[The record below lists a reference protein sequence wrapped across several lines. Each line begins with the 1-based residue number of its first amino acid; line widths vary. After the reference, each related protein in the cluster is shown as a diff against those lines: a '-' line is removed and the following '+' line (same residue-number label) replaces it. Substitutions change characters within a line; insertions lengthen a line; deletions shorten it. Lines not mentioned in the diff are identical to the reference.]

1 MRIERMIQVM
11 GGLVLSMAAPM
22 AFGHTFGAH
31 GAGFTAGL
39 AHPFIGLDHLLAM
52 AAVGVWAAKLGGRAI
67 WRVPLAFMIIMT
79 LGSMLAL
86 GGLPLPA
93 VETGIAVSVLVL
105 GLLIAVAA
113 RFPLAASMLLV
124 GAFAL
129 FHGHAH
135 GQELPQAASVLLY
148 SLGFLLATGLLHA
161 TGAGLGILLGRNVSA
176 NWMHA
181 MGGGIAAAGLVLWI
195 GV

>member
-1 MRIERMIQVM
+1 MKRGYQIAT
-11 GGLVLSMAAPM
+11 VLAALFL
-22 AFGHTFGAH
+22 AGTAQAHTIGAH
-31 GAGFTAGL
+31 GAGFAAGM

-52 AAVGVWAAKLGGRAI
+52 VAVGIWAAQLGGRAI
-67 WRVPLAFMIIMT
+67 WRVPLAFMIMMV
-79 LGSMLAL
+79 LGSMFAF

-93 VETGIAVSVLVL
+93 VEAGIASSVLVL
-105 GLLIAVAA
+105 GLLIVVAA

-135 GQELPQAASVLLY
+135 GQELPQTASALLY
-148 SLGFLLATGLLHA
+148 GLGFLLATGLLHA
-161 TGAGLGILLGRNVSA
+161 TGAAMGVLLSRGIST
-176 NWMHA
+176 NWVRA
-181 MGGGIAAAGLVLWI
+181 MGGGIAAAGLVLWV

>member
-1 MRIERMIQVM
+1 MKRGYQITAA
-11 GGLVLSMAAPM
+11 LSALFLAGT
-22 AFGHTFGAH
+22 AQAHTFGAH
-31 GAGFTAGL
+31 GAGFAAGF

-52 AAVGVWAAKLGGRAI
+52 LAVGVWAAQLGGRAI
-67 WRVPLAFMIIMT
+67 WRVPLAFMAMML
-79 LGSMLAL
+79 LGSALAL
-86 GGLPLPA
+86 GSLPLPA
-93 VETGIAVSVLVL
+93 VETGVASSILVL

-113 RFPLAASMLLV
+113 RFPLVVSMLLV

-135 GQELPQAASVLLY
+135 GQELPQAASASLY

-161 TGAGLGILLGRNVSA
+161 TGAGLGIVLGRGISA
-176 NWMHA
+176 DWVRV
-181 MGGGIAAAGLVLWI
+181 MGGGIVVAGLVLWV

>member
-1 MRIERMIQVM
+1 MKRGYQIT
-11 GGLVLSMAAPM
+11 AALT
-22 AFGHTFGAH
+22 ALFLAGTAQAHTFGAH
-31 GAGFTAGL
+31 GAGFSAGL

-52 AAVGVWAAKLGGRAI
+52 VAVGVWAAQLGGRAI
-67 WRVPLAFMIIMT
+67 WRVPLAFMAMMA
-79 LGSMLAL
+79 LGSALAL
-86 GGLPLPA
+86 GGVLLPA
-93 VETGIAVSVLVL
+93 VETGIASSVLVL

-113 RFPLAASMLLV
+113 RFPLVASMLLV
-124 GAFAL
+124 SVFAL

-161 TGAGLGILLGRNVSA
+161 TGAGLGILLGRGISA
-176 NWMHA
+176 NWVRV
-181 MGGGIAAAGLVLWI
+181 MGGGIAATGLLLWV